1 MAGLFPAIHVYLP
14 AEFLE
19 TWMPGTSK
27 RRRASRCWPGMTSN
41 YFNIL
46 LTQP

>member
-1 MAGLFPAIHVYLP
+1 MAGLSPAIDVSLV
-14 AEFLE
+14 AEFLK

-27 RRRASRCWPGMTSN
+27 RRRASRCWPGMTPN

-46 LTQP
+46 LTKP